1 VVEMKEVITLSE
13 NLSET
18 SVNVA
23 EPIAQTGEMTATS
36 MTTKKR
42 KKQEEKS
49 SILNLTTTLDGIDIE
64 KEFEIVEF
72 DDYSEVDYDMDYTSQ
87 Y

>member
-1 VVEMKEVITLSE
+1 MVETKEVITLSG

-23 EPIAQTGEMTATS
+23 EPIAQTGEMKATS
-36 MTTKKR
+36 MTIKKR

-49 SILNLTTTLDGIDIE
+49 SILNLTMIADGIDIE
-64 KEFEIVEF
+64 KEFEVVEF